1 MLKRFIAFS
10 ALSLS
15 LAAPILAQTSGPGA
29 TPALPGTTATTPDAN
44 SGASTVTTL
53 PGVTD
58 PTTTNSTTGTVD
70 HEDHCQPPGTPS
82 NTNPSAEAPT
92 LPRPEQACN

>member
-1 MLKRFIAFS
+1 MLARLIAFS
-10 ALSLS
+10 AVVLP
-15 LAAPILAQTSGPGA
+15 LAAGPVVAQTSVGDAPP
-29 TPALPGTTATTPDAN
+29 PAITVPDAD
-44 SGASTVTTL
+44 SGRMAVTPP

-82 NTNPSAEAPT
+82 NTNPSAGTLT
-92 LPRPEQACN
+92 LPRSEPACN

>member
-1 MLKRFIAFS
+1 MLKRPIALS
-10 ALSLS
+10 ALLLS
-15 LAAPILAQTSGPGA
+15 LAVPVLAQTSGPGA
-29 TPALPGTTATTPDAN
+29 TPTLPGTTTTTPGAN
-44 SGASTVTTL
+44 SAATTL
-53 PGVTD
+53 PGVAD

-70 HEDHCQPPGTPS
+70 QEDHCQPPGTPS

>member
-1 MLKRFIAFS
+1 MLTRLIAFS
-10 ALSLS
+10 AISL
-15 LAAPILAQTSGPGA
+15 LAAPALAQTAGGGN
-29 TPALPGTTATTPDAN
+29 TTTLPGTTTIMPDAN
-44 SGASTVTTL
+44 SGISTGTTL

-70 HEDHCQPPGTPS
+70 QEDHCQPPGTPS

>member
-1 MLKRFIAFS
+1 MLKRLIAFS

-15 LAAPILAQTSGPGA
+15 LAAPVLAQTSGP
-29 TPALPGTTATTPDAN
+29 PALPRTATTTPDAN

-70 HEDHCQPPGTPS
+70 QEDHCQPPGTPS
-82 NTNPSAEAPT
+82 NTNPSAQTPT

>member
-1 MLKRFIAFS
+1 MLTRLIAFS
-10 ALSLS
+10 AIAL
-15 LAAPILAQTSGPGA
+15 LAAPVLAQTSGTGA
-29 TPALPGTTATTPDAN
+29 TTLPGTATTTTPDAN
-44 SGASTVTTL
+44 SGVSTGTTL

-70 HEDHCQPPGTPS
+70 QEDHCQPPGTPS
-82 NTNPSAEAPT
+82 NTNPSAELPT

>member
-1 MLKRFIAFS
+1 MLTKLIAFS

-15 LAAPILAQTSGPGA
+15 LAAPVLAQTSGPGA
-29 TPALPGTTATTPDAN
+29 TTNLPGTTTTTPGVN
-44 SGASTVTTL
+44 SGTSSATTL

-70 HEDHCQPPGTPS
+70 QEDHCQPPGTPS
-82 NTNPSAEAPT
+82 NTNPSADMPT
-92 LPRPEQACN
+92 IPRSEPGCN